1 MVRSHLAA
9 EVLVMYSRMVGLRT
23 GELRLSLAP
32 IALRA
37 YGLRSGQASL
47 AALNFTDTV
56 WGELEGPGPKSFRLH
71 DQVTTQDS
79 CCLP

>member
-23 GELRLSLAP
+23 GELRLSSAP

-56 WGELEGPGPKSFRLH
+56 RGELEGQAEIFSIARSGDVH
-71 DQVTTQDS
+71 VT
-79 CCLP
+79 